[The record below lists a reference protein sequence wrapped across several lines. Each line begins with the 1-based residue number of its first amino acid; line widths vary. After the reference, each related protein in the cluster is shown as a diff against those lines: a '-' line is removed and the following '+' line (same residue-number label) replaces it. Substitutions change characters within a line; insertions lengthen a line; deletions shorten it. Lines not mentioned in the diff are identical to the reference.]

1 MALLTSIRRELEA
14 EGLWRTDAGRQLF
27 LRAVCQDIA
36 IGEVS
41 REDAR
46 AVLAEAGYP
55 NVTFEQMDA
64 AAGVAALQALVE
76 DLAERGVEPASDRDS
91 VQRLCE
97 IMVAALEGQEGEP
110 GQALLVALG
119 WLRELDPANPLL
131 ARARRL
137 GVIVDEA

>member
-1 MALLTSIRRELEA
+1 M
-14 EGLWRTDAGRQLF
+14 
-27 LRAVCQDIA
+27 
-36 IGEVS
+36 EV
-41 REDAR
+41 RK
-46 AVLAEAGYP
+46 
-55 NVTFEQMDA
+55 
-64 AAGVAALQALVE
+64 E